1 MMIRYILC
9 ILLSITIFDFLSEFL
24 ILIGAK
30 KIKYDKIGL
39 VALIIGKIITKYF
52 TVTDFYSAY
61 IFEYIWYGLFLYGAF
76 MILRELSK
84 KIWMRIKR
92 ERRRKNA

>member
-1 MMIRYILC
+1 MMRYILC
-9 ILLSITIFDFLSEFL
+9 VLLSIVIFDFLSEFL

-39 VALIIGKIITKYF
+39 VALIIGNIVVKYF
-52 TVTDFYSAY
+52 TVTDFYSVY
-61 IFEYIWYGLFLYGAF
+61 ILEYIWYGLFLYELF
-76 MILRELSK
+76 LMLRELLK
-84 KIWMRIKR
+84 RLYGKLKR